1 MQGTITGLP
10 LNFVYHLHLRIL
22 ALCLIVVMSTNSA
35 STPRQG
41 TRRWG
46 IYHTDREYA
55 REMGDPLRT
64 TVEAPTKEAA
74 EEEAAV
80 RLGFSD
86 PWTHPVAAEQEKQ
99 AQQLDEQ
106 NASSSKNERMQ
117 TLAKNPCSTS
127 QPTATQLHTAIEVL
141 GMLRE
146 RITKRVADSVMLW
159 GEELPGEGEAK
170 SIEQNTHIQTIAGEL
185 EQWRN
190 ELVQQRR
197 QHGAHHI

>member
-1 MQGTITGLP
+1 
-10 LNFVYHLHLRIL
+10 
-22 ALCLIVVMSTNSA
+22 MSTNSA
-35 STPRQG
+35 SPTSQG

-74 EEEAAV
+74 EEEAV

-86 PWTHPVAAEQEKQ
+86 PWAHPVAAEEEKQ
-99 AQQLDEQ
+99 AQQLDEH
-106 NASSSKNERMQ
+106 NARPSKNERTQ
-117 TLAKNPCSTS
+117 TFARNHLPIS
-127 QPTATQLHTAIEVL
+127 QPTNAQLHTAIEVL
-141 GMLRE
+141 RMLGE
-146 RITKRVADSVMLW
+146 RITKRAADSVMLW
-159 GEELPGEGEAK
+159 GEELPGRGEAK
-170 SIEQNTHIQTIAGEL
+170 NIEHNTHIQTIAGEL

-197 QHGAHHI
+197 QYVAHHI

>member
-1 MQGTITGLP
+1 
-10 LNFVYHLHLRIL
+10 
-22 ALCLIVVMSTNSA
+22 MSTNST
-35 STPRQG
+35 STTRPG
-41 TRRWG
+41 TRLWG

-74 EEEAAV
+74 EEEAV

-86 PWTHPVAAEQEKQ
+86 PWAHPVAADREKQ

-106 NASSSKNERMQ
+106 NARSSKNERTHTSTRNHRS
-117 TLAKNPCSTS
+117 TL

-141 GMLRE
+141 GMLGE
-146 RITKRVADSVMLW
+146 RITKRAADSVMLW

-197 QHGAHHI
+197 QHVAHHI